1 MYHSITFYTGTI
13 KLNTYDDW
21 HLVPETRPLVTPPT
35 QKTKYLD
42 IPGANG
48 NIDLSDSLTGYP
60 VFNNR
65 EGEWSFY
72 VLNDFGEW
80 QNRFSSIMTS
90 IQGRRLKVI
99 LEDDPN
105 YYYEGRFR
113 VSEWSSEQSWSKIRI
128 SYTVAPYKVAC
139 REEHGPNNTIY
150 LVDTGGTSL

>member
-72 VLNDFGEW
+72 VLNGFGEW
-80 QNRFSSIMTS
+80 QNRFSSIMMA
-90 IQGRRLKVI
+90 IQGKRLKVV

-113 VSEWSSEQSWSKIRI
+113 VSSWSSEQNWSKIKI
-128 SYTVAPYKVAC
+128 NYTVAPYKVAC
-139 REEHGPNNTIY
+139 QETTGPNNTVY

>member
-1 MYHSITFYTGTI
+1 MYHSISFYNGTT

-21 HLVPETRPLVTPPT
+21 HLVPEKRPLVVPPT

-65 EGEWSFY
+65 EGEWNFY
-72 VLNDFGEW
+72 VLNDYGEW
-80 QNRFSSIMTS
+80 QNRFSSIMTA
-90 IQGRRLKVI
+90 IHGKRLKAV
-99 LEDDPN
+99 LEDDSG
-105 YYYEGRFR
+105 YYYEGRFS
-113 VSEWSSEQSWSKIRI
+113 VSSWDSEQNWSQIKIKY
-128 SYTVAPYKVAC
+128 SVAPYKVAC
-139 REEHGPNNTIY
+139 REVAGPNNTVY

>member
-21 HLVPETRPLVTPPT
+21 HLVPETRPLVVPPT

-48 NIDLSDSLTGYP
+48 SIDLSESLTGYP

-72 VLNDFGEW
+72 VLNGFGEW
-80 QNRFSSIMTS
+80 QDRFSSIMTS
-90 IQGRRLKVI
+90 IQGKKLKVI
-99 LEDDPN
+99 LEDDPE
-105 YYYEGRFR
+105 YYYEGRFH
-113 VSEWSSEQSWSKIRI
+113 VSSWDSEPSYSKIKI
-128 SYTVAPYKVAC
+128 SYTVAPYKVRCSEQA
-139 REEHGPNNTIY
+139 GPNDTVY
-150 LVDTGGTSL
+150 LVDTGGVSL